1 MALFFLY
8 FCLPHGPVRLHTDTV
23 LRKQG
28 VHHLLNF
35 LVVIEAKKPRLRP
48 SQFMQLS
55 LGGWHLNFL
64 SLKLPLVWLLP
75 PGKVPDSFPWNK
87 NTQVSLVPEE
97 AFRLSSLLPSSAP
110 FLCLASSQTDSWQFW
125 TALAHLCSLCLLLPS
140 SSHSFATSFRCLL
153 PYHLHAKADSIDT
166 KLDVPSEGSSHALFS
181 ACHRTYGSAWKL
193 PVCLVFQFRVYDYS
207 GWPVSPSTRNSSA
220 CHGTSAHGCWLNEWG
235 VRKAEALRVGLE
247 SSELSM

>member
-1 MALFFLY
+1 MYSFIIYASCSLAFNKFSKSRFAFLCGSILSL

-75 PGKVPDSFPWNK
+75 PGKVPNSFPWNK

-110 FLCLASSQTDSWQFW
+110 FLCLASSQTDSWQF
-125 TALAHLCSLCLLLPS
+125 
-140 SSHSFATSFRCLL
+140 
-153 PYHLHAKADSIDT
+153 
-166 KLDVPSEGSSHALFS
+166 
-181 ACHRTYGSAWKL
+181 
-193 PVCLVFQFRVYDYS
+193 
-207 GWPVSPSTRNSSA
+207 
-220 CHGTSAHGCWLNEWG
+220 
-235 VRKAEALRVGLE
+235 
-247 SSELSM
+247 